1 MFFGDKIIQKMTKD
15 KKQTQRKGKII
26 WIYIFT
32 KFCTSLNVFRIEG
45 EYEEY
50 DALVVKQG

>member
-1 MFFGDKIIQKMTKD
+1 MTKD
-15 KKQTQRKGKII
+15 KKQTQRKGKIT

-32 KFCTSLNVFRIEG
+32 KFCTSLNVFRTEG